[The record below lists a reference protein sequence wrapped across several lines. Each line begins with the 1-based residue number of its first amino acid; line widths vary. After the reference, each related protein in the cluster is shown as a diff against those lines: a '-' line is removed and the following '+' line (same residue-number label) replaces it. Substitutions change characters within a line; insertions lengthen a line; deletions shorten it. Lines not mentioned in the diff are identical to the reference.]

1 VRHKLSENNA
11 ALRYDL
17 FSSHLSF
24 CNPDELE
31 QAFYYPVVGVFANQN
46 ILGSNLTASGCFFI
60 QHKLQCLGRP
70 QRNIWLI
77 SWSRVTLSLSLPI
90 FLVHCAVKSVL
101 IYFLLVELH
110 GRKHNF
116 RG

>member
-17 FSSHLSF
+17 FSSNLSF

-46 ILGSNLTASGCFFI
+46 ILGSNLTAGDCFFI

-77 SWSRVTLSLSLPI
+77 SWSRLTLSLFTHFSGSLRRQVGSYL
-90 FLVHCAVKSVL
+90 FSVS
-101 IYFLLVELH
+101 
-110 GRKHNF
+110 GTPRKEA
-116 RG
+116 